1 MGSWC
6 ARPASLLN
14 TSVDVWRN
22 ISGQGQ
28 DECSILD
35 LDWDMITTAED
46 IDLTGHSLRECEE
59 WEYDQT
65 VFQSTITSDFS
76 LVCGR

>member
-1 MGSWC
+1 M
-6 ARPASLLN
+6 N

-22 ISGQGQ
+22 ISGQGR

-35 LDWDMITTAED
+35 VDWDRVNTAED
-46 IDLTGHSLRECEE
+46 IDLTGHRLMRECGE
-59 WEYDQT
+59 WEFDQT

>member
-1 MGSWC
+1 M
-6 ARPASLLN
+6 N

-35 LDWDMITTAED
+35 LDWDKVTTTED
-46 IDLTGHSLRECEE
+46 IDLTVHSLRECEK

>member
-1 MGSWC
+1 M
-6 ARPASLLN
+6 N

-35 LDWDMITTAED
+35 LDWDKVTTTED
-46 IDLTGHSLRECEE
+46 IDLMGHSLSECEE

>member
-1 MGSWC
+1 M
-6 ARPASLLN
+6 N

-35 LDWDMITTAED
+35 LDWDKITTTED
-46 IDLTGHSLRECEE
+46 IDLTVHSLRKCEK

-65 VFQSTITSDFS
+65 VFKSTITSDFS